1 MILEKYVKK
10 REGRVPT
17 RPHRSR
23 RHACTISKNVDDFL
37 EVERRGN
44 KVAGSLFYFI
54 DLRSEFPMLK
64 YGLPT
69 NHFETVQLGVVDPPL
84 EGLP

>member
-1 MILEKYVKK
+1 M
-10 REGRVPT
+10 R
-17 RPHRSR
+17 
-23 RHACTISKNVDDFL
+23 TISRNVDDFL

>member
-1 MILEKYVKK
+1 M
-10 REGRVPT
+10 PT
-17 RPHRSR
+17 RRSQKYIDHTEDVR
-23 RHACTISKNVDDFL
+23 TISRNVDEFL
-37 EVERRGN
+37 EVERSD
-44 KVAGSLFYFI
+44 ASLFYFI
-54 DLRSEFPMLK
+54 DLRTEFPMLK

>member
-1 MILEKYVKK
+1 MKFVKNEKIG
-10 REGRVPT
+10 EGAYPKT
-17 RPHRSR
+17 CALFPE
-23 RHACTISKNVDDFL
+23 NVDDFL